1 MKYMD
6 PDKSTKTIKLIV
18 QIRDMI
24 PLDDIQIVHIQKMT
38 EKEKTE
44 MIIAMNEVIR
54 SLLYVL

>member
-1 MKYMD
+1 MD

-24 PLDDIQIVHIQKMT
+24 PLEDTQIISIEEMT
-38 EKEKTE
+38 ETEKTE
-44 MIIAMNEVIR
+44 LILVMNEVIR

>member
-1 MKYMD
+1 MD